1 MQSTILQFATLAEL
15 ALYAKQIA
23 DKGFQINTL
32 NLTFKS
38 NLSEDEVRLARQQ
51 FRAQLAELQ
60 QLN

>member
-23 DKGFQINTL
+23 GKGFQINTL

-38 NLSEDEVRLARQQ
+38 NLSEDEVTMARQQ